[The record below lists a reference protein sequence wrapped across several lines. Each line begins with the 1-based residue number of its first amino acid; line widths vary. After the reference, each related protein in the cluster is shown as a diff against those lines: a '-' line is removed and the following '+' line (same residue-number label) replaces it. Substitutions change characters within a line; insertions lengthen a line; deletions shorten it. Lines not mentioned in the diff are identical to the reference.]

1 MIMIPKDDEENLT
14 IDQKLDCIMG
24 SQIAMNLKM
33 EELEESLVDIEDS
46 IKRIE
51 FFMGATS
58 QYLLK
63 HLKYKKEEEAK
74 G

>member
-1 MIMIPKDDEENLT
+1 MIMIPKTKDDLT
-14 IDQKLDCIMG
+14 IDQKLDCIMA
-24 SQIAMNLKM
+24 SQITMNLKM
-33 EELEESLVDIEDS
+33 EELEESLIDIEDS

-51 FFMGATS
+51 IFNGATS

-74 G
+74 K